1 MSFLPFFEIKILS
14 SGRSAGSGSRR
25 LCCQPPRAWRRTW
38 ASGVQTPPGGT
49 PPRRRP
55 GLALGDARPPR
66 GHLLPPALGKRR
78 QQGRGCGRCW
88 RGRVRVG
95 REPALIAHS
104 GRPARVLA
112 RPPRP
117 GVPGAAAA
125 PSRLAGSQSAA
136 RSRGGTPSRTARP
149 TARRRLSARVHPR
162 RLLLAS
168 GPQRL
173 SSPGTAGPEHRTPP
187 RASPGRPGQLR
198 RSPRRCRHPPGPRLL
213 PFLSTSNFRASREKL
228 KGRAGAER
236 QRGKHPLPLPARL
249 HLGAR
254 PWVRRRPL
262 ARRGRWR
269 LFLFPSAPRPRARRR
284 RLSRNLPGA
293 YRNLLCGVTAF
304 RLNPASSSR
313 PSSRPLRRS
322 RMLARCAAPPP
333 GSWVAAGGRPRPAR
347 TPRASGRW
355 SPAERRG
362 SGPEGGHPGPGAQ
375 RPHLG
380 DPGAAAGWPY
390 VSSQPDSGPFALSSR
405 PGSKSQRW
413 PLFWTEGRTFGTVA
427 EWCAGVQSSRF
438 VDVDRSARLS
448 SALCCVCSSSR
459 VRSWKDCVGE
469 QRALET
475 GVREEQSWPLAAS
488 SLQFNSPYLI

>member
-1 MSFLPFFEIKILS
+1 M
-14 SGRSAGSGSRR
+14 AGAGAAES
-25 LCCQPPRAWRRTW
+25 
-38 ASGVQTPPGGT
+38 
-49 PPRRRP
+49 
-55 GLALGDARPPR
+55 
-66 GHLLPPALGKRR
+66 
-78 QQGRGCGRCW
+78 
-88 RGRVRVG
+88 VG

-104 GRPARVLA
+104 GRPARALA
-112 RPPRP
+112 RRPRP

-162 RLLLAS
+162 RLLPAS

-187 RASPGRPGQLR
+187 CASPRRPGQLR
-198 RSPRRCRHPPGPRLL
+198 RSLRRCRDPPGPRLL
-213 PFLSTSNFRASREKL
+213 PFLSTSNFRANREKL

-254 PWVRRRPL
+254 PWVHRRPL
-262 ARRGRWR
+262 ARRGRWK
-269 LFLFPSAPRPRARRR
+269 LFLFPSAPRPRARHR
-284 RLSRNLPGA
+284 RLGRNLPGA

-333 GSWVAAGGRPRPAR
+333 GSWVAAGGRPRPAL
-347 TPRASGRW
+347 TPRAPGRW
-355 SPAERRG
+355 SPAEMRG
-362 SGPEGGHPGPGAQ
+362 SGQEGGPSGPGAQ
-375 RPHLG
+375 RPPLG
-380 DPGAAAGWPY
+380 DPGAAAGWAY
-390 VSSQPDSGPFALSSR
+390 VSSKPDPGAPRFLPAQGASLKGGLFSGPKGGRLAPSPSGVLGSSHR
-405 PGSKSQRW
+405 VLW
-413 PLFWTEGRTFGTVA
+413 A
-427 EWCAGVQSSRF
+427 
-438 VDVDRSARLS
+438 VDRSARLS

-459 VRSWKDCVGE
+459 VRSWRDCAGE
-469 QRALET
+469 QRALEM
-475 GVREEQSWPLAAS
+475 GVWEEQSWPLAAS
-488 SLQFNSPYLI
+488 SLQLNSLYIVRA